1 MLRLWQERYPNF
13 RAECIE
19 RETPL
24 RDCTNSHGVLL
35 AIPTRLGDASLRQ
48 LWNSAT
54 ITLFVTVL
62 GPSSPRKREM
72 LASAMSGRKRANLGR
87 ISSWIGFSKNS
98 IVALR
103 ESTEL
108 AASVCCSNSSGD
120 R

>member
-1 MLRLWQERYPNF
+1 MLRLWQKRYPNF

-35 AIPTRLGDASLRQ
+35 AIPTRLGDASFRQ

-62 GPSSPRKREM
+62 GP
-72 LASAMSGRKRANLGR
+72 NLLR
-87 ISSWIGFSKNS
+87 KNS
-98 IVALR
+98 
-103 ESTEL
+103 L
-108 AASVCCSNSSGD
+108 ATGVEAFPHPIAGS
-120 R
+120 